1 VETSWQ
7 QLTRPFPNAPETPV
21 MEAVEL
27 VTEFGNVGEE
37 LCARGSPARVD
48 IAPTTLAAHPQ
59 TRLVRAVA

>member
-1 VETSWQ
+1 
-7 QLTRPFPNAPETPV
+7 